1 MMPLFSIVLQ
11 GASRPNMLPFIIQ
24 FVAIIAIFYFLLIR
38 PQRKMAQKHKELLD
52 SLKKGDEVITAGGII
67 GNVVH
72 LAEDR
77 ITIRT
82 DKDTRIVVARS
93 KIERVMTNEPAVG
106 LVP

>member
-11 GASRPNMLPFIIQ
+11 GAARPNMLPFIIQ

-38 PQRKMAQKHKELLD
+38 PQRKMAQKHKELLE

-72 LAEDR
+72 LADDR
-77 ITIRT
+77 VTIRT
-82 DKDTRIVVARS
+82 DKDTRIVVMRT
-93 KIERVMTNEPAVG
+93 KIERVVTNEPAVG

>member
-11 GASRPNMLPFIIQ
+11 GAARPNMLPFIIQ

-72 LAEDR
+72 LADDR

-82 DKDTRIVVARS
+82 DKDTRIVVARA
-93 KIERVMTNEPAVG
+93 KIERVVVNEPSVG

>member
-11 GASRPNMLPFIIQ
+11 GAARPNMLPFIIQ

-52 SLKKGDEVITAGGII
+52 ALKKGDEVITAGGII

-72 LAEDR
+72 LADDR

-82 DKDTRIVVARS
+82 DKDTRIVVART
-93 KIERVMTNEPAVG
+93 KIERVVVNEPAVG